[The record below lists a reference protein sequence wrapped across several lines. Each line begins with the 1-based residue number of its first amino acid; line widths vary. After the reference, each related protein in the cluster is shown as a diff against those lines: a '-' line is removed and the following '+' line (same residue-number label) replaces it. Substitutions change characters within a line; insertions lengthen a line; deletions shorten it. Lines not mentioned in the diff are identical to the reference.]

1 MDEATAKAYVEE
13 LKRVLI
19 EGSFIHQKAIL
30 RKFVKRVELGEKAV
44 TIEYS
49 IPLENEKTSEKEV
62 LDIKQIGRPDC
73 ASCPADC
80 LPTGRGSGVQRVVCC
95 HPGADK
101 PVKSG
106 SGLAH

>member
-1 MDEATAKAYVEE
+1 MPPARGQPGASSVIRPG
-13 LKRVLI
+13 L
-19 EGSFIHQKAIL
+19 Q
-30 RKFVKRVELGEKAV
+30 LGELSTPAGIARSNQRLV
-44 TIEYS
+44 ITQHS
-49 IPLENEKTSEKEV
+49 GEV
-62 LDIKQIGRPDC
+62 DQDRRTDC

-80 LPTGRGSGVQRVVCC
+80 LPTGRGSGVQRSVCC